1 MSIDTKNATRV
12 SRFLC
17 ACGKMFHMTE
27 HLDLNSVIRS
37 RRAAVGRVR
46 ARLAAACAPESSG
59 FEVDDFLSAR
69 TGYWE
74 STMSEDGP
82 PVRRDLSAALQQL
95 RRRS

>member
-1 MSIDTKNATRV
+1 MAMDTKNATLV

-37 RRAAVGRVR
+37 RRAAVGPVR
-46 ARLAAACAPESSG
+46 ARLAAARAPESEGS
-59 FEVDDFLSAR
+59 EVDDFLLAR

-74 STMSEDGP
+74 STMAEDGP
-82 PVRRDLSAALQQL
+82 PVRVDLPAVLQRL